1 MANETPSSKA
11 ETISITKQGEHHS
24 EVPSIRFG
32 TPPPPPVKKS

>member
-1 MANETPSSKA
+1 MANENPSSNA
-11 ETISITKQGEHHS
+11 ETISTTNQGEQHA